1 MNSNNFANFV
11 KELRLEKKMSQNELA
26 KALYVHRTTVNKWEN
41 GKVIPLNETLLV
53 ISDYFDVSVD
63 ELLNG
68 KRNDADTDRTVTN
81 NVLVSLLK
89 SKTKFIRLFMISLV
103 LIFLLIGLFL
113 LYYFINTYN
122 SLHVYRV
129 FGDNG
134 NIRFKDGLIITS
146 NDKVYF
152 KLGNFLYVDSENSI
166 SDIDYVS
173 VYYYDKGIRVELFKV
188 DYYELLIEW
197 EKSKELFNK
206 FLKLD
211 EKLFMIVCFKD
222 GKEEKIKLDYF
233 EDFKNNSV
241 INDDIDDTANYDIE
255 RLKYNNKK
263 IINYLQNNN
272 FEYDEEKN
280 LYSLL
285 DDGVLYTYY
294 VDDKFLS
301 LKNYANNEIIKIY
314 LNERSLIYIYLKDN
328 SYNAISFGYCK
339 DKQNELFQN
348 LYKKYF
354 SRYFGEFLG
363 CE

>member
-173 VYYYDKGIRVELFKV
+173 VYYYDKINNISVIDYKVKDYILFSKVDMIIDVNDYCYNQKIYEYNKYIENTNYAMNYSRKIIDGKLENIDGRIYYGILLDHDSKNDFKV
-188 DYYELLIEW
+188 
-197 EKSKELFNK
+197 N
-206 FLKLD
+206 
-211 EKLFMIVCFKD
+211 V
-222 GKEEKIKLDYF
+222 
-233 EDFKNNSV
+233 SV
-241 INDDIDDTANYDIE
+241 ILQHNTYGETLEESKGTYEI
-255 RLKYNNKK
+255 RNNK
-263 IINYLQNNN
+263 
-272 FEYDEEKN
+272 
-280 LYSLL
+280 
-285 DDGVLYTYY
+285 Y
-294 VDDKFLS
+294 VYIRD
-301 LKNYANNEIIKIY
+301 EIIKC
-314 LNERSLIYIYLKDN
+314 L
-328 SYNAISFGYCK
+328 
-339 DKQNELFQN
+339 
-348 LYKKYF
+348 
-354 SRYFGEFLG
+354 
-363 CE
+363 